1 MRGRPHSPS
10 EDEPVDPGG
19 ETLRHPAVVDVD
31 HAEGD
36 DLRDGDQDAERPDEA
51 DANLRR
57 K

>member
-31 HAEGD
+31 DAEGD

-57 K
+57 E